1 MGYIVNTLLLFL
13 LFYETEDIHDPSIIN
28 KTCSH

>member
-13 LFYETEDIHDPSIIN
+13 LFYETEDIRDPSIID